1 MFTLFILGI
10 LLLGLGWTAYYR
22 RNWHRQL
29 SANLHFE
36 EEYVYAG
43 EQAHLIET
51 IENHKTLPVPVLE
64 VRFHT
69 RRELD
74 FQTENNAAVSD
85 YIYKRD
91 IFAVSGRQRII
102 RRLTVDCRKR
112 GFYSIGK
119 MDLTTY
125 STMFKKRYSKEDLAC
140 NAKLYVY
147 PKMVKVSDIVVTCER
162 MLGTMQCA
170 KHLYEDPF
178 AFRSIREYTLTDPMK
193 TINWKASAK
202 SGNLM
207 VNTFDSAIA
216 EKVMIYLD
224 VEDTGILRQEE
235 LVEES
240 IAVAASLARKLLS
253 GGMEVG
259 IAVNAIGIG
268 GTVEKSYFRL
278 EPQSGKFQLHQIE
291 QGLAS
296 YRANDRMISRNN
308 NSIFRTQESKN
319 ASGMTVQDCTDTI
332 SYEMILSDP
341 PEDTVLI
348 FISKNAAYKQH
359 FIEEMC
365 SASDAGIS
373 GENRMGIWVL
383 PVYSNEA
390 CTVKTTGKLQL
401 FVREVDRK

>member
-29 SANLHFE
+29 SANLQFE

-51 IENHKTLPVPVLE
+51 IENHKAMPVPVLE
-64 VRFHT
+64 VRFHA

-74 FQTENNAAVSD
+74 FHTENNTAVSD
-85 YIYKRD
+85 YVYKRD
-91 IFAVSGRQRII
+91 IFAIMGWQRII
-102 RRLTVDCRKR
+102 RRLTLDCRKR
-112 GFYSIGK
+112 GLYPIEEVG
-119 MDLTTY
+119 LTAY
-125 STMFKKRYSKEDLAC
+125 STMFRKRYSKENPIC
-140 NAKLYVY
+140 NTQLYVY

-193 TINWKASAK
+193 SINWKASAK

-224 VEDTGILRQEE
+224 VEDTGILRREE

-240 IAVAASLARKLLS
+240 IAVAASLVRKLINS
-253 GGMEVG
+253 GMEVG
-259 IAVNAIGIG
+259 IAVNATEIWPSA
-268 GTVEKSYFRL
+268 KAADKDYFRL
-278 EPQSGKFQLHQIE
+278 EPQSGKVHLHQIE
-291 QGLAS
+291 QALAT
-296 YRANDRMISRNN
+296 YLAN
-308 NSIFRTQESKN
+308 
-319 ASGMTVQDCTDTI
+319 TI
-332 SYEMILSDP
+332 PFETILNDP
-341 PEDTVLI
+341 PEDAVLI
-348 FISKNAAYKQH
+348 FISKNAAYKQS

-365 SASDAGIS
+365 NVSDAGNS
-373 GENRMGIWVL
+373 NEGSRMGIWVL
-383 PVYSNEA
+383 PVYSNEPCA
-390 CTVKTTGKLQL
+390 IKTTGNLKL
-401 FVREVDRK
+401 FVREVEHN